1 MSAVSM
7 DERPCAG
14 ASPALGTETR
24 ERSRSTAFALAG
36 LGGNNAHGAGFLAAA
51 QQLQRQRQQAVR
63 TSPNGQTPG
72 AATDMSARSRAREAR
87 LILPELE
94 FISCTSGAIAS
105 TVASLQGH
113 DVREEMAARIGAIER
128 VGWLPRNAWTDPW
141 RGVVVA
147 LLTGVPGVFGP

>member
-1 MSAVSM
+1 MSVVSM

-51 QQLQRQRQQAVR
+51 QQLQRQRQQPAR
-63 TSPNGQTPG
+63 TSPNGQTSG
-72 AATDMSARSRAREAR
+72 ASTDVPARCRAREAR

-105 TVASLQGH
+105 TVTYLKGH
-113 DVREEMAARIGAIER
+113 DVREEMEGRIAAVER
-128 VGWLPRNAWTDPW
+128 AGWLPLNAWTDPW
-141 RGVVVA
+141 RGWWSHC
-147 LLTGVPGVFGP
+147 